1 MEASF
6 YSREELA
13 ALGLKSYGENV
24 LISRYARLYNPE
36 LLSVGDNVRID
47 DFCIL
52 SGTITLGSYI
62 HIAPYCL
69 LQGNAG
75 ITMED
80 FSGLSSR
87 CSLYSES
94 EDYVLGTSLTNP
106 MVPTKFRNVEHAPIV
121 LKKHALLGV
130 ATVILPGSII
140 ETGCT
145 FGGQSLFQGQTEPWT
160 VYRGNPA
167 QAMCHRR
174 STRIL
179 ALETAVYTMNKE

>member
-6 YSREELA
+6 YSRDELA
-13 ALGLKSYGENV
+13 KLGLKSYGENV
-24 LISRYARLYNPE
+24 LISRFARLYNPE
-36 LLSVGDNVRID
+36 LLSIGNHVRID

-52 SGTITLGSYI
+52 GGTITLGSYI

-69 LQGNAG
+69 LQGKAG

-87 CSLYSES
+87 CSLYTES

-106 MVPTKFRNVEHAPIV
+106 MVPREFRNVEHAPIV
-121 LKKHALLGV
+121 VKKHALLGV
-130 ATVILPGSII
+130 GTVILPGSVI

-145 FGGQSLFQGQTEPWT
+145 FGAQSLLQGKTEPWT
-160 VYRGNPA
+160 VYRGNPVMA
-167 QAMCHRR
+167 VCLRR
-174 STRIL
+174 SKRIL
-179 ALETAVYTMNKE
+179 ELEKELEKV